1 MILIDANVLLY
12 AYDASSPQHERAR
25 VWLETAMATEAEVGI
40 GLTTA
45 LAFIRL
51 STDRRVFHEPLTVE
65 AAIDH
70 VSQWFARRNVSL
82 AVPTEGHW
90 LRLAGVAAEAK
101 VRGALVMDAH
111 LATLALER
119 GAAIATSDRDFTR
132 FAGLRLI
139 DPTSA

>member
-12 AYDASSPQHERAR
+12 AHDASSPQHERAR
-25 VWLETAMATEAEVGI
+25 VWLETAMATESEVGI
-40 GLTTA
+40 GLATV

-70 VSQWFARRNVSL
+70 ISQWFARGNVSL
-82 AVPTEGHW
+82 AAPAEGHW

-101 VRGALVMDAH
+101 ARAPLVMDAH

-119 GAAIATSDRDFTR
+119 GAAVATSDRDFAR